1 MGQTMTQHVLLERL
15 RNLLESMP
23 ALEGRGTYTQEQ
35 FSWLGK
41 ASAAM
46 HEWSEIQSIPFKV
59 AVNSLIHNTDRQGN
73 YGVAVASL
81 HDAISR
87 IEAALPQPSGQAFGP
102 GAAYDFFRTLN
113 NLIASAATDLL
124 IADPYLDAEVFDGYL
139 HALKT
144 GVKVRLLGTKY
155 VDSVRVAA
163 AKYQAQ
169 FGPCVEMRKSTAIHD
184 RVIFVDD
191 DQCWVLGASI
201 KDAALKKPTYL
212 APVSLDVAIEKRKM
226 YENIWTSGIS
236 I

>member
-1 MGQTMTQHVLLERL
+1 MTQRVLLEKL
-15 RNLLESMP
+15 RGLLESMP
-23 ALEGRGTYTQEQ
+23 ALEGRGNYTQEQ
-35 FSWLGK
+35 FAWLGK

-46 HEWSEIQSIPFKV
+46 HEWSDIQSIPFKV

-87 IEAALPQPSGQAFGP
+87 IEASLPQPNGQAFGP
-102 GAAYDFFRTLN
+102 GAAYDFFKSLN
-113 NLIASAATDLL
+113 DLIASATANLL

-139 HALKT
+139 QALKA

-155 VDSVRVAA
+155 GENVRVAA

-169 FGPCVEMRKSTAIHD
+169 FGSCVEMRKTMAIHD

-212 APVSLDVAIEKRKM
+212 APVSLDVAVEKRKM
-226 YENIWTSGIS
+226 YENIWASGTPI
-236 I
+236 